1 MDTLIYQIAL
11 SLIKG
16 IGPKLAR
23 NIIAYLG
30 SVEAFFEDKKLHL
43 DKISGIGEVIAS
55 SLNAVDKKELLNR
68 ANIEVDFI
76 RKNNLRTFFF
86 ADKSFPKRLSYCE
99 DAPIIFYSN
108 GNVDFDSQRMISIVG
123 TRKPTDYGTVFCDR
137 FINELTQAYPKTVIV
152 SGLAYGVDIHAHR
165 AALRN
170 NLPTIAV
177 LAHGLDRIY
186 PGVHSQTAREMVSN
200 GGALVS
206 EFMTKTQ
213 PDKPN
218 FVRRNRI
225 VAGLSDATLVIES
238 AKKGGALITAGIA
251 NSYNRDVFALPGRAN
266 DEYSAG
272 CNRLIRNNQANLFE
286 SLEDIEYILGWE
298 RNPKNKVVQKSI
310 FAQPDTPEEK
320 AIMDILLV
328 EKEVNLNILAMK
340 CGMHVGKIS
349 ANLLELEFKGLVKS
363 CPGSIYKLI

>member
-1 MDTLIYQIAL
+1 MDILIYQIAL

-30 SVEAFFEDKKLHL
+30 SVEALFEDKKLHL
-43 DKISGIGEVIAS
+43 EKIPGIGEVIAS
-55 SLNAVDKKELLNR
+55 MLNTVNKKELLSR
-68 ANIEVDFI
+68 AEIEVDFI
-76 RKNNLRTFFF
+76 RKNNLKTFFF
-86 ADKSFPKRLSYCE
+86 ADDNFPKRLSYCE
-99 DAPIIFYSN
+99 DAPIIFYCN
-108 GNVDFDSQRMISIVG
+108 GNVNFDSQRMISIVG
-123 TRKPTDYGTVFCDR
+123 TRKPTDYGTAFCEK
-137 FINELTQAYPKTVIV
+137 FISELAQTYPETVII
-152 SGLAYGVDIHAHR
+152 SGLAYGIDICAHR

-170 NLPTIAV
+170 GLPTIAV

-186 PGVHSQTAREMVSN
+186 PGVHSSTAREMVSN
-200 GGALVS
+200 GGLVS

-225 VAGLSDATLVIES
+225 VAGLSDATIVIES

-251 NSYNRDVFALPGRAN
+251 NSYNRDVFALPGRVN

-320 AIMDILLV
+320 VIFDILLV
-328 EKEVNLNILAMK
+328 EKEINLNILALK
-340 CGMHVGKIS
+340 CGFPVGKVAAS
-349 ANLLELEFKGLVKS
+349 LLELEFKGLVKS
-363 CPGSIYKLI
+363 CPGSIYKLV